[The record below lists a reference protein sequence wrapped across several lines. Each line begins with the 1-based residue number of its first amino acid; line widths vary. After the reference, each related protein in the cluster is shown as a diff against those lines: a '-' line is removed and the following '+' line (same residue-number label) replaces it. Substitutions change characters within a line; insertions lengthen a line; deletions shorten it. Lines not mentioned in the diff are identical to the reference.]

1 VVMMWLHYLFSIL
14 TIAFALIAVEV
25 KDLFKSILAFTVMNI
40 FLSVVYYLIGA
51 PYVAVFQL
59 SVYAGGVTVLL
70 LAFMHVRGGEESE
83 S

>member
-1 VVMMWLHYLFSIL
+1 MMWFHYLFSIL
-14 TIAFALIAVEV
+14 TIVFALLAVEI
-25 KDLFKSILAFTVMNI
+25 KDLFKSILAFTIMNVFI
-40 FLSVVYYLIGA
+40 SAVFYLIGA

-83 S
+83 G

>member
-1 VVMMWLHYLFSIL
+1 MWFHYLFSIL
-14 TIAFALIAVEV
+14 TIVFALLAVEI
-25 KDLFKSILAFTVMNI
+25 KDLFKSILAFTIMNVFI
-40 FLSVVYYLIGA
+40 SAVFYLIGA

-83 S
+83 G

>member
-1 VVMMWLHYLFSIL
+1 MWFHYLFSIL
-14 TIAFALIAVEV
+14 TIVFALLADEI
-25 KDLFKSILAFTVMNI
+25 KDLFKSILAFTIMNVFI
-40 FLSVVYYLIGA
+40 SAVFYLIGA

-83 S
+83 G

>member
-1 VVMMWLHYLFSIL
+1 MMWFHYMFSIL
-14 TIAFALIAVEV
+14 TIVFALLAVEI
-25 KDLFKSILAFTVMNI
+25 KDLFKSILAFTIMNVFI
-40 FLSVVYYLIGA
+40 SAVFYLIGA

-83 S
+83 G

>member
-1 VVMMWLHYLFSIL
+1 MWFHYMFSIL
-14 TIAFALIAVEV
+14 TIVFALLAVEI
-25 KDLFKSILAFTVMNI
+25 KDLFKSILAFTIMNVFI
-40 FLSVVYYLIGA
+40 SAVFYLIGA

-83 S
+83 G

>member
-1 VVMMWLHYLFSIL
+1 MMWLHYLFSIL